1 MLEKFCALLGVLV
14 ILTKGRFEMLG
25 YYNAME
31 KQWSCKGLIVIVIYH
46 GKR

>member
-31 KQWSCKGLIVIVIYH
+31 KQWSCTELIFIAIYN